1 MEQSSD
7 RAAED
12 ICTLKRKL
20 SQIVSSRF
28 SLSLFFLFFEKTIRR
43 VFVLVRN
50 SMDGVDDFETSLTE
64 SSCSQDEE
72 NEDTDNDNAPES
84 ALLSKVERKPNV
96 QFGINNKNLDLI
108 YSGHQPWDYGLALR
122 RWVFGANGLAYE
134 MILPNK
140 TQGKVRKCAS
150 VEKKLTFFRK
160 LVNSTLHVGL
170 KTSCFEIEELK

>member
-1 MEQSSD
+1 
-7 RAAED
+7 
-12 ICTLKRKL
+12 
-20 SQIVSSRF
+20 
-28 SLSLFFLFFEKTIRR
+28 
-43 VFVLVRN
+43 
-50 SMDGVDDFETSLTE
+50 MDGVDDFETSLTE

-72 NEDTDNDNAPES
+72 NEDTDNDDALEES

-150 VEKKLTFFRK
+150 VEKMLTFFRK
-160 LVNSTLHVGL
+160 LVNSILHVGL
-170 KTSCFEIEELK
+170 ITSCFEIEELKGFFFSFSPLQ

>member
-1 MEQSSD
+1 
-7 RAAED
+7 
-12 ICTLKRKL
+12 
-20 SQIVSSRF
+20 
-28 SLSLFFLFFEKTIRR
+28 
-43 VFVLVRN
+43 
-50 SMDGVDDFETSLTE
+50 MDGVDDFETSLTE

-72 NEDTDNDNAPES
+72 KEDTDNDNALDES

-108 YSGHQPWDYGLALR
+108 YSGHQRWDYGLALR

-150 VEKKLTFFRK
+150 VEKMLTFFRK
-160 LVNSTLHVGL
+160 LVNSILHVGL
-170 KTSCFEIEELK
+170 TTSCFEIEELKEFSFFHFHLYNNMVCIDENSRRKVFEKICW